1 FGDNVAI
8 EFAAERGVWAEAAA
22 NENVIPLDR
31 IVVFVRLDLA
41 GEQSDLRHKM
51 LRAGMVAASQM
62 NIDRRVER
70 NARLAPGSDV
80 VGMTFGVR
88 GREFAARVS
97 GARDEAGTD
106 RIRLEGK
113 PQRFDPLLRLSNL
126 FGRTAGDEK
135 ILPDRQ
141 PQIAV
146 AEVARDCGEPM
157 HLRNRHAP
165 DRQHDADP
173 VQPFLLLPMDAD
185 MRGAIEGGAWRDRAR
200 HRAIE
205 FAAELL
211 LEQSDE

>member
-1 FGDNVAI
+1 MAAREDEKRFLRRSAMRQISFQNALDDARRVFGDNVAI

-22 NENVIPLDR
+22 DENVIPLDR

-51 LRAGMVAASQM
+51 LRAGMVAAGQM

-113 PQRFDPLLRLSNL
+113 PQRFDPLL
-126 FGRTAGDEK
+126 
-135 ILPDRQ
+135 
-141 PQIAV
+141 
-146 AEVARDCGEPM
+146 
-157 HLRNRHAP
+157 
-165 DRQHDADP
+165 
-173 VQPFLLLPMDAD
+173 
-185 MRGAIEGGAWRDRAR
+185 
-200 HRAIE
+200 
-205 FAAELL
+205 
-211 LEQSDE
+211 